1 MEVSFTPIDGS
12 VDDDIVLSE
21 LSEGLVV
28 LLLCSCVDCDET
40 EVVNEEL
47 LIVDS
52 RIDVVTDLVVVGGT
66 TVLDIVLYTVEKVL
80 VDWLTV
86 VGVTVGIIGKLVLE
100 DIGVLD
106 NDKEEDEAVL
116 LRLVADGSIII
127 VPVVL
132 DVADMLVDS
141 VSVV

>member
-1 MEVSFTPIDGS
+1 MDVSFTPIDGS
-12 VDDDIVLSE
+12 VDDIIVLSE
-21 LSEGLVV
+21 RSEGLVV
-28 LLLCSCVDCDET
+28 LLLCSCVDCDER

-52 RIDVVTDLVVVGGT
+52 RIDVITGLVVVGGT

-106 NDKEEDEAVL
+106 NDKEED
-116 LRLVADGSIII
+116 
-127 VPVVL
+127 
-132 DVADMLVDS
+132 DS
-141 VSVV
+141 KP